1 MKKNTI
7 IFIIIV
13 ACLLVGIGIY
23 SYHSGK
29 EKEKVEYTEVLDR
42 VAVTVDGTNLTI
54 RDMAFYIAYEE
65 STVEEQALVYDAED
79 TNAYWNLHING
90 EFVKISARTATMD
103 MAVHDEIF
111 YQMAL
116 AEKVVLSEEEE
127 SILKERQNDF
137 WTDLSEEAK
146 ERIEVSEEELNKTM
160 EKMAL
165 AQKYQM
171 VYASMQGA
179 SYEDYEFNGERYKEL
194 QDLHEVEIN
203 DSIWN
208 RLDFGNITLEH

>member
-7 IFIIIV
+7 IFIVIV
-13 ACLLVGIGIY
+13 VCLLAAIGVY
-23 SYHSGK
+23 SYQSGK
-29 EKEKVEYTEVLDR
+29 EKEKVEYTEVLDKI
-42 VAVTVDGTNLTI
+42 AVTVDGTNLTI

-65 STVEEQALVYDAED
+65 ATVEEQALVYDAED
-79 TNAYWNLHING
+79 TNSYWNLHING
-90 EFVKISARTATMD
+90 DFIKISARTAAMD

-137 WTDLSEEAK
+137 WMDLSDDAK
-146 ERIEVSEEELNKTM
+146 ERIEVSEEELNQTM

-165 AQKYQM
+165 AQKYQI
-171 VYASMQGA
+171 VYANMQGA
-179 SYEDYEFNGERYKEL
+179 SYEDYEYNGDRYIEL
-194 QDLHEVEIN
+194 RDSHEIEIN

>member
-29 EKEKVEYTEVLDR
+29 EKEKVEYTEVLDK

-90 EFVKISARTATMD
+90 EFVKISARTAAMD

-146 ERIEVSEEELNKTM
+146 ERIEVSEEELNQTM
-160 EKMAL
+160 EKIAL

-171 VYASMQGA
+171 VYANMQGA
-179 SYEDYEFNGERYKEL
+179 SYEDYEFNGDRYKEL